1 MRKFAILISLLIA
14 LAIPLSCFAADS
26 SRAAAVSGKI
36 DQIIAIGDGSSGY
49 LAEVSSGSGA
59 LNIAKRTQ
67 AVTSQVGDALV
78 YSGACRPQTLT
89 VSVDRAGDYVLIY
102 DALTA
107 TGTAKFDI
115 KVGTANSALSIDLG
129 GAPFA
134 TGIYV
139 DAYSNQTA
147 TTVVYDY

>member
-1 MRKFAILISLLIA
+1 MRKFLISLLIV
-14 LAIPLSCFAADS
+14 LAIPAICFAAADS
-26 SRAAAVSGKI
+26 SRAAAVGGKV
-36 DQIIAIGDGSSGY
+36 DQIVAIGDGSSGY
-49 LAEVSSGSGA
+49 LLEINSNTGA
-59 LNIAKRTQ
+59 AHAVKHAA
-67 AVTSQVGDALV
+67 AVTAQVGDALV
-78 YSGACRPQTLT
+78 YTGACRLQNLT

-102 DALTA
+102 DAITA

-134 TGIYV
+134 TGIYM

-147 TTVVYDY
+147 TSVIYDY

>member
-1 MRKFAILISLLIA
+1 MRKFLISLLIV
-14 LAIPLSCFAADS
+14 LAIPMICFAADS
-26 SRAAAVSGKI
+26 SRAAAVGGKV

-59 LNIAKRTQ
+59 LNTAGRAQ
-67 AVTSQVGDALV
+67 AVTSQTGDALV
-78 YSGACRPQTLT
+78 YTGACRVQSIQ
-89 VSVDRAGDYVLIY
+89 VRVVNAADYILVY

-107 TGTAKFDI
+107 TGTPKFDI
-115 KVGTANSALSIDLG
+115 TVATANDSQGIYVG

-139 DAYSNQTA
+139 DAGN
-147 TTVVYDY
+147 TTVFSSITYDY